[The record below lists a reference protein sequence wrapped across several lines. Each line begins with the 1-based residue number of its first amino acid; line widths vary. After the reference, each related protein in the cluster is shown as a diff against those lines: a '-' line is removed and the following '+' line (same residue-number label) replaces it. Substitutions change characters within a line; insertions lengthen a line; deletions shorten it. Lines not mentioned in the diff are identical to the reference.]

1 MELNK
6 TDEAYSK
13 VYFKILNFLSF
24 NKRTKKELLDKLE
37 KYLYR
42 ISLSQNEK
50 SELRDRIISNLKI
63 DGYLKDSNDEDYA
76 EAYIQGLKNSSKPF
90 NSIRIFQFLS
100 KKGISKEIIEDAIG
114 DIDNDSVHESVLR
127 DAQKKIR
134 SIRDGNA
141 YQKKQKLIGFLLR
154 KGYPFDIVSS
164 VVDTLEELQ

>member
-6 TDEAYSK
+6 IDEAYSK

-24 NKRTKKELLDKLE
+24 NKRTKKELLEKLE
-37 KYLYR
+37 KYLYKIR
-42 ISLSQNEK
+42 LSQNEK
-50 SELRDRIISNLKI
+50 SELRERIISNLKT

-76 EAYIQGLKNSSKPF
+76 SLYIQGLKNSSKPF

-100 KKGISKEIIEDAIG
+100 KKGISKQIIEEKIG
-114 DIDNDSVHESVLR
+114 DVDSDSVYESVLR
-127 DAQKKIR
+127 DAQKKLKYVKN
-134 SIRDGNA
+134 GNA
-141 YQKKQKLIGFLLR
+141 FQKKQKLIGFLLR